1 MLIISHYTYFYIG
14 WLNEVLSLDHPV
26 FLCFTFFYWLLS
38 CMKLVFSLS
47 FFSDGSLLSAYLCC
61 LSDPAAA
68 AERWAPDTPPPPLS
82 HGHGHQGRCGCAGS
96 GWSSCACCWWPRCR
110 PGLTDEPAARR
121 WRGFPGPGRAD
132 DSAAA
137 FIKLLWTVVE
147 ARQLNVRSL
156 AESIKH

>member
-14 WLNEVLSLDHPV
+14 WLNEMLSLDHPA
-26 FLCFTFFYWLLS
+26 FLCFAFLIYFFHVWSLFSVCSFSAMALL
-38 CMKLVFSLS
+38 LG
-47 FFSDGSLLSAYLCC
+47 FFLAYLCC

-110 PGLTDEPAARR
+110 PGLTGERAARR
-121 WRGFPGPGRAD
+121 WRGYPGPGRAD

-137 FIKLLWTVVE
+137 FIKLLWAVVE
-147 ARQLNVRSL
+147 AR
-156 AESIKH
+156 